1 MAGAALFCAAPS
13 VYGGQNTIRLDISL
27 RIPLN
32 DLKRLDPALA
42 QDLARAAD
50 DVIRSGWWLNG
61 PKTSAFCEAFAA
73 YLGVKH
79 CIGVANG
86 TDALEIALRALRA
99 RDPRFAAEDAAPEIV
114 TVANAGGYAT
124 TAARAVGC
132 VPVFADIVEESQL
145 LSIPSAVAALG
156 ERSLAV
162 VATHLYGGLVDVPAL
177 RAAMDAAGFAHVP
190 ILEDCAQ
197 AHGLEGCG
205 GVAGGFGALST
216 FSFYPTKNLGA
227 LGDGGAIVTND
238 PDLAAL
244 VGSLRQYGWGRK
256 YEIDRPGGRNSRLDE
271 IQGAFLHAMLGH
283 LDASNGKR
291 RAILDAYARALPEHI
306 QLVRSP
312 AGTVGHLA
320 IVMTEDRER
329 LRAHLGERGIAT
341 DIHYPIADPDQPGW
355 AALPGR
361 IGSTGIETTRRGIA
375 RILTVPCFPQ
385 MSDEEIGHV
394 ASALASYPR

>member
-1 MAGAALFCAAPS
+1 M
-13 VYGGQNTIRLDISL
+13 

-32 DLKRLDPALA
+32 DLKRLDPTLA
-42 QDLARAAD
+42 DELRRAAD
-50 DVIRSGWWLNG
+50 EVIASGWWLNG

-73 YLGVKH
+73 YLGASH

-86 TDALEIALRALRA
+86 TDALEIALRALLA
-99 RDPRFAAEDAAPEIV
+99 RDPRFAGADANPPEIV

-132 VPVFADIVEESQL
+132 APVFADIAEESQL
-145 LSIPSAVAALG
+145 LAIDSAVAALG

-177 RAAMDAAGFAHVP
+177 RAAMDAAGFAHVA

-197 AHGLEGCG
+197 AHGLRGCG
-205 GVAGGFGALST
+205 GMAGGFGTIAT

-227 LGDGGAIVTND
+227 LGDGGAIVTTD

-244 VGSLRQYGWGRK
+244 VASLRQYGWGRK
-256 YEIDRPGGRNSRLDE
+256 YEIDRAGGRNSRLDE
-271 IQGAFLHAMLGH
+271 IQAAFLHAMLPR
-283 LDASNGKR
+283 LDANNAR
-291 RAILDAYARALPEHI
+291 RVAILDAYARALPDHVR
-306 QLVRSP
+306 LVRSP

-329 LRAHLGERGIAT
+329 LRAHLGESGVAT
-341 DIHYPIADPDQPGW
+341 DIHYPVADTDQPGW
-355 AALPGR
+355 SALPGR
-361 IGSTGIETTRRGIA
+361 IGPTGIDTTRRSIG

-385 MSDEEIGHV
+385 MSDDEIAHV
-394 ASALASYPR
+394 SSTLSAYPR